1 MPKVTSFLLFNLIVR
16 CVTPFWSQLVDA
28 LELVS
33 CSQTIRLNE
42 SVILTKFII
51 SRGLESSQKQYFGF
65 ETPRNYFVTPWE
77 CTVSGYLLS
86 DNVLNSFYG
95 RNYLIKV
102 NDFILF
108 DLLG

>member
-42 SVILTKFII
+42 SVILTRFII
-51 SRGLESSQKQYFGF
+51 SRGLKSSQEQHLALKLQ
-65 ETPRNYFVTPWE
+65 ETT
-77 CTVSGYLLS
+77 LS
-86 DNVLNSFYG
+86 P
-95 RNYLIKV
+95 
-102 NDFILF
+102 
-108 DLLG
+108 LGSVR